1 MIGLG
6 PLSFLSPLAAFVA
19 LVGLLPLAA
28 FFTVSRRASRIRSS
42 LQLAEPG
49 AVRYSTAVAVVV
61 VACLVGLA
69 AAQPV
74 LARDRDRRVRSDAEA
89 IFVLDISRSM
99 LASSPAGATRLQRA
113 KAEALR
119 LRMEFPDVPIGIASL
134 TDRALPHLLPSAD
147 EDAFARTLDQA
158 IEAEQPPP
166 IAYFQTIGTTLAA
179 LGSIQTRN
187 FFAPSARHRVIVVF
201 TDGESRRVD
210 AASLAETL
218 RRPPGIRPVFVHV
231 WSPNERVYA
240 NGIPEPDYRPNPA
253 SAASLDRLA
262 TVAGGVSFEESRVG
276 AIAGKIRTYLG
287 TGPTVVQSRSRREFS
302 LAPYLVVLAALPLLL
317 LLMRLSR

>member
-89 IFVLDISRSM
+89 IF
-99 LASSPAGATRLQRA
+99 
-113 KAEALR
+113 EAA
-119 LRMEFPDVPIGIASL
+119 M
-134 TDRALPHLLPSAD
+134 
-147 EDAFARTLDQA
+147 
-158 IEAEQPPP
+158 
-166 IAYFQTIGTTLAA
+166 
-179 LGSIQTRN
+179 
-187 FFAPSARHRVIVVF
+187 
-201 TDGESRRVD
+201 
-210 AASLAETL
+210 
-218 RRPPGIRPVFVHV
+218 
-231 WSPNERVYA
+231 
-240 NGIPEPDYRPNPA
+240 PA
-253 SAASLDRLA
+253 S
-262 TVAGGVSFEESRVG
+262 
-276 AIAGKIRTYLG
+276 
-287 TGPTVVQSRSRREFS
+287 
-302 LAPYLVVLAALPLLL
+302 
-317 LLMRLSR
+317 